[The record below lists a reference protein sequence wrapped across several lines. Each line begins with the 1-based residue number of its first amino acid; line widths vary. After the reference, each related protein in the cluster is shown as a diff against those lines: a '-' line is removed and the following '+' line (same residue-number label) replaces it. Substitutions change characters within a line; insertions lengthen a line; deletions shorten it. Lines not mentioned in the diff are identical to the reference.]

1 MFVAARSQ
9 ENRPMFSATSVL
21 DLLLT
26 LSYHLHHGFTKL
38 CGRVSFIQLVII
50 LLKWTIFCCFETVHL
65 MIVLLFLPTF
75 FAVQKC

>member
-21 DLLLT
+21 DLLQT

-38 CGRVSFIQLVII
+38 RTCIIYTISHNTTQMDNI
-50 LLKWTIFCCFETVHL
+50 LLF
-65 MIVLLFLPTF
+65 
-75 FAVQKC
+75 